1 MDGSS
6 RSLTD
11 VRATDAGQGVGLVG
25 GAWAGPAALCCLP
38 ARLLVGACGTG
49 PTALGL
55 ARLLP
60 VVRGMACRAQQ
71 QRCGPMG
78 GGEYEWERP
87 TRFLKK
93 KKKERSTRLCVR
105 CGRVRAALL
114 HWNWTGLHNHPG
126 TKYQEPYRTEITEI
140 EVFGSMFNFEFLGTK
155 LPR

>member
-1 MDGSS
+1 M
-6 RSLTD
+6 
-11 VRATDAGQGVGLVG
+11 RATDAGQGVGLVG

-78 GGEYEWERP
+78 GGEYE
-87 TRFLKK
+87 
-93 KKKERSTRLCVR
+93 CVR
-105 CGRVRAALL
+105 VGTTDSFSQQKKRNDRLVCVCGVGVSGRLFCTG
-114 HWNWTGLHNHPG
+114 TGLDCTVTRAQN
-126 TKYQEPYRTEITEI
+126 TENRTEP
-140 EVFGSMFNFEFLGTK
+140 K
-155 LPR
+155 LPKSKYSVPCLVSSF